1 MYTGMLHTHKL
12 SVILFLVLYLIK
24 TALLIFG
31 KTELLTRV
39 TKATRITE
47 MIISTLFLATGI
59 YLLIYT
65 GNKGAWLWVKL
76 IAVATSIPLAIM
88 AFKKQN
94 KNLALLSL
102 IFIVYAY
109 GVSESKNLMFSSAK
123 PDLPAGTDLKAG
135 EIIFANQCVNCHG
148 SDGKLGL
155 SGAKDL
161 TASARTHAEKVEIVT
176 HGKNAMQAYDKMLSA
191 EQIEAV
197 VSYVE
202 TLNK

>member
-1 MYTGMLHTHKL
+1 MLHTHKL
-12 SVILFLVLYLIK
+12 SVILFLVLYLVK
-24 TALLIFG
+24 TALLLFG
-31 KTELLTRV
+31 KTDLLTRV
-39 TKATRITE
+39 NKATRITE

-76 IAVATSIPLAIM
+76 IAVASSIPLAII
-88 AFKKQN
+88 AFRKQN

-109 GVSESKNLMFSSAK
+109 GVSESKNLMFSNSK
-123 PDLPAGTDLKAG
+123 PDLPAGADLKTG
-135 EIIFANQCVNCHG
+135 EIIYSNQCTNCHG
-148 SDGKLGL
+148 VDGKKGL

-161 TASARTHAEKVEIVT
+161 TASVSSRAEKIEIVT

-197 VSYVE
+197 VGYVE
-202 TLNK
+202 TLKK